1 MVVRLRN
8 GTHHEEVSKKMK
20 ELIVQVA
27 HKREETDGAKEKEME
42 IPNRDKVPE
51 EEWEVTVSSIATPT
65 KSHEEAPKHFPKV
78 LFPERLQKTKLVAQF
93 QKFLEVIKNL
103 HIKIPFADALEQ
115 MPNYLKTSCLR
126 SGSLLRGRWWH

>member
-51 EEWEVTVSSIATPT
+51 
-65 KSHEEAPKHFPKV
+65 APKHFKV

-93 QKFLEVIKNL
+93 QKFLEVFKNL
-103 HIKIPFADALEQ
+103 HIKIPFADAELFKYIVSKKWKLVEGEMVALTQECSLIIQ
-115 MPNYLKTSCLR
+115 MLS
-126 SGSLLRGRWWH
+126 

>member
-103 HIKIPFADALEQ
+103 HIKIPFADAELFKDIVSKKWKLVEGEMVALTQ
-115 MPNYLKTSCLR
+115 
-126 SGSLLRGRWWH
+126 